1 LAVNTFSDLSR
12 HRGWLCLADGTAFS
26 GTLLTRAGES
36 AEEALGEVVFNTAL
50 TGYQEVITDP
60 SYAGQMIVFTYPHL
74 GNYGANQTDDEAE
87 RIFARAVIAREYTP
101 QPSNWRAEE
110 PLHERLFR
118 QSIPLMVDVDTRRLT
133 RHLRANGALPGVLG
147 VGPVELLAERATTA
161 PTTDG
166 VDLVSTVTPSTTS
179 HYPRPG
185 ARRVVAVDFGMKTS
199 MLRLLGERFEVVR
212 VPASTSAHEILSL
225 APDAVFLSNGPGDP
239 APLHGP
245 IAMIRELV
253 GRVPIFGICLGHQ
266 LLGLAMGGRTIK
278 LRFGHHGAN
287 HPVSDLST
295 HQVEITSQN
304 HNYALAADSV
314 ATMTT
319 RAVVSHSNLNDG
331 VVEGLVYPEV
341 RAFSVQYHPEAGPG
355 PHDARYLFARFEQ
368 YVRGEATHAEIA

>member
-1 LAVNTFSDLSR
+1 MSAYSDLSR

-26 GTLLTRAGES
+26 GTILTRKGARV
-36 AEEALGEVVFNTAL
+36 EEVTGEVVFNTAL

-74 GNYGANQTDDEAE
+74 GNYGANRTDDEADL
-87 RIFARAVIAREYTP
+87 IFARAVIAREYTS

-133 RHLRANGALPGVLG
+133 RYLRTNGALPGVLG
-147 VGPVELLAERATTA
+147 AGPLELLAEHAAKVPSTE
-161 PTTDG
+161 G
-166 VDLVSTVTPSTTS
+166 IDLVSSVTPSETTYYS
-179 HYPRPG
+179 RPG
-185 ARRVVAVDFGMKTS
+185 APRVVAVDFGMKTS
-199 MLRLLGERFEVVR
+199 MIRLLGERFEVVR
-212 VPASTSAHEILSL
+212 VPASVSAEEILSL
-225 APDAVFLSNGPGDP
+225 SADAVFLSNGPGDP

-245 IAMIRELV
+245 ISTIRDLV

-266 LLGLAMGGRTIK
+266 LLGLALGGRTIK

-295 HQVEITSQN
+295 HKVEITSQN
-304 HNYALAADSV
+304 HNYALDADSI
-314 ATMTT
+314 ASMTT
-319 RAVVSHSNLNDG
+319 KAVVSHTNLNDG
-331 VVEGLVYPEV
+331 VVEGLVYPEI

-368 YVRGEATHAEIA
+368 YVRGDSIHAEIA